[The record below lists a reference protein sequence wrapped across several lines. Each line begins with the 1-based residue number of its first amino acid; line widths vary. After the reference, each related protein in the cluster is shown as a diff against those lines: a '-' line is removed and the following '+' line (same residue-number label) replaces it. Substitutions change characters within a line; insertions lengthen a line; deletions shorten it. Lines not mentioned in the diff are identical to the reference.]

1 MEAIM
6 GMNIKNERVERLARE
21 LAKETGE
28 TITSAI
34 QHALEMRLE
43 RVRKGRDI
51 ERRKRDL
58 DEFLAK
64 LPPPPPG
71 VTSDH
76 SDLYDEWG
84 LPK

>member
-1 MEAIM
+1 M
-6 GMNIKNERVERLARE
+6 GMNIKNPEVQKLARQ
-21 LAKETGE
+21 LADETGE
-28 TITSAI
+28 TMTSAI
-34 QHALEMRLE
+34 QHALEERLA
-43 RVRKGRDI
+43 RLHRGRDVA
-51 ERRKRDL
+51 EKKRKIREIL
-58 DEFLAK
+58 DS